1 MVAADLAGGDRAVAG
16 HHLWQCEMCPGAAD
30 GEVGNKS
37 F

>member
-1 MVAADLAGGDRAVAG
+1 MAAHLAGGDRAVAG
-16 HHLWQCEMCPGAAD
+16 HHLRQCEMCPGAVD